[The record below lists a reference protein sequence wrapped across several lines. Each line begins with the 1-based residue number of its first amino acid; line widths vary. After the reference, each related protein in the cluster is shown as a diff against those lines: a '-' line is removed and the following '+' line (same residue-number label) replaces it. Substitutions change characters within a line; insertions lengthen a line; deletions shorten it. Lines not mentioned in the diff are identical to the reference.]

1 MENSKKQVIN
11 EQTTV
16 AELEKLLGF
25 QGYLRIPRTAWEHA
39 KRCTSLFELV
49 CDLYNYGYIM
59 GQRAERQR
67 VRYRGG
73 VPPQTSTVALQHVN
87 ANFSR

>member
-1 MENSKKQVIN
+1 MSSQRNTSPPAPVPAEL
-11 EQTTV
+11 

-25 QGYLRIPRTAWEHA
+25 QDVIRIPRTAWEHA
-39 KRCTSLFELV
+39 KRCKSLFELV

-67 VRYRGG
+67 KS
-73 VPPQTSTVALQHVN
+73 PQKSK
-87 ANFSR
+87 

>member
-11 EQTTV
+11 EQTAAAAEPTRSATSPPAPV
-16 AELEKLLGF
+16 PAELAELEKLLDF
-25 QGYLRIPRTAWEHA
+25 QNVKMPKTAWEHA
-39 KRCTSLFELV
+39 KRCTSLFKLA

-67 VRYRGG
+67 VK
-73 VPPQTSTVALQHVN
+73 V
-87 ANFSR
+87 